1 MGPKN
6 HAYANMAGNQS
17 NFSIGNST
25 EQRRS
30 LGLCF
35 RGGGETYV
43 CPTMERIKI
52 CSVTRRHY
60 SWRRVRKFLKIWSLR
75 SLEMALSGSS

>member
-25 EQRRS
+25 EQGRNLR
-30 LGLCF
+30 LCF
-35 RGGGETYV
+35 RGVGGV
-43 CPTMERIKI
+43 KLMF
-52 CSVTRRHY
+52 VRR
-60 SWRRVRKFLKIWSLR
+60 WR
-75 SLEMALSGSS
+75 G